1 MSNDASKQA
10 DDFLASMGNP
20 LLTAPSMPPQGMPGM
35 MPLRPPPPPPG
46 QFTSNLLAK
55 AQAPAAAVSA
65 AGAASQQ
72 RQNPYC
78 QVMGGGCG
86 GGGGGGGG
94 SFAPSGPPPTL
105 PGGGGFPGRPPMP
118 PMVGMQGGGMGM
130 GMGMP
135 PPNMRFA
142 PPGMASAAS
151 MPPPPPNANPFGGMP
166 PPPLSSGQPGV
177 AGLRLPPP
185 PPPPSGGARP
195 SGAGAPASSKENRG
209 EKPSAA
215 DEERRRHEKRKKE
228 EEAVVANKERQRM
241 LNLIPVSSADMSG
254 AARRLELGDFV
265 CPYHFGAGLPPL
277 PADPKLLEI
286 DFERASFVRFRFDS
300 AVEMSAK
307 YELLPEPDL
316 GITIDLVDPEAFAAA
331 APGTELDAADEELLS
346 ASAFAQALGE
356 RKGIA
361 AVAKEMRENVTFL
374 RKTPIMSN
382 NLYDSVN
389 KFQKVNMESKPVLE
403 TSKHLAMTTN
413 TTRTLAQ
420 QIEAI
425 EKSFDDAET
434 INVRSSTLVHPSD
447 PSLTPVSSVPVLPD
461 YAGWDNR
468 YSIMTFDIDP
478 SLSKP
483 GDLEVAY
490 ARERIG
496 RALCKGFSRKEQDK
510 NEMYLAYM
518 LPPAREEGADE
529 ALEED
534 VPLEWVREYQYT
546 LAKRDTSAQ
555 DTYYL

>member
-1 MSNDASKQA
+1 
-10 DDFLASMGNP
+10 
-20 LLTAPSMPPQGMPGM
+20 
-35 MPLRPPPPPPG
+35 
-46 QFTSNLLAK
+46 
-55 AQAPAAAVSA
+55 
-65 AGAASQQ
+65 
-72 RQNPYC
+72 
-78 QVMGGGCG
+78 
-86 GGGGGGGG
+86 
-94 SFAPSGPPPTL
+94 
-105 PGGGGFPGRPPMP
+105 
-118 PMVGMQGGGMGM
+118 
-130 GMGMP
+130 
-135 PPNMRFA
+135 
-142 PPGMASAAS
+142 
-151 MPPPPPNANPFGGMP
+151 
-166 PPPLSSGQPGV
+166 
-177 AGLRLPPP
+177 
-185 PPPPSGGARP
+185 
-195 SGAGAPASSKENRG
+195 
-209 EKPSAA
+209 
-215 DEERRRHEKRKKE
+215 
-228 EEAVVANKERQRM
+228 
-241 LNLIPVSSADMSG
+241 MSG

-468 YSIMTFDIDP
+468 YSIMTFDVDP

-555 DTYYL
+555 DTYYLAIGETVASYNPIESRIAMARKSYRTKSARPSPITFSRRTVNEDEAESQNQRRLLLRGPGDTGPLRITHSVAPAAAEDEDEAAPAADEPDGFEMDDEDAAQADEPLLQDALPAAEGEGVPAGTDEDDEEEGDGMIIDDDA